1 MGEKRQKNLMKM
13 DACVA
18 GLNYLKHQYDKGEIT
33 DDEYNNKFDS
43 LKKQY
48 DASNEM
54 NLRNKRR
61 GK

>member
-1 MGEKRQKNLMKM
+1 M

-54 NLRNKRR
+54 SLRNKKR